1 MKTKHLI
8 LANLFA
14 KLKASE
20 NLNREDRMKKKILLS
35 IATLSLL
42 LFTACSEEKNMQTTE
57 KENKLALSEEWDKV
71 FPQSDK
77 VIHSKVTF
85 RKN

>member
-1 MKTKHLI
+1 MKIKYLI

-42 LFTACSEEKNMQTTE
+42 LFTACSEEKKYADN
-57 KENKLALSEEWDKV
+57 
-71 FPQSDK
+71 
-77 VIHSKVTF
+77 
-85 RKN
+85 